1 MERAPTRLG
10 TQDWA
15 HTTHQPR
22 SRSPSIVDM
31 LKTRNSWLL
40 PPSIVNDAP
49 RTIGRSGFLKAHDGR
64 KHTKDEQEN
73 PHGNLQSRSGLSR
86 QSCKISGSQTQIA
99 IQVFYSRIRD
109 GPPRGPLAKCAASYC
124 RPSSSFKCARPRAG
138 PCSGRASTKKKFRKS
153 RKVFIFNLPR
163 TFAIVRLL
171 LMFSFSTRKNG

>member
-1 MERAPTRLG
+1 
-10 TQDWA
+10 
-15 HTTHQPR
+15 
-22 SRSPSIVDM
+22 M

-49 RTIGRSGFLKAHDGR
+49 RTIGRSGFVKAEDGR

-109 GPPRGPLAKCAASYC
+109 GPPR
-124 RPSSSFKCARPRAG
+124 RP
-138 PCSGRASTKKKFRKS
+138 
-153 RKVFIFNLPR
+153 
-163 TFAIVRLL
+163 
-171 LMFSFSTRKNG
+171 